1 MKTIALRRGICFA
14 LILLAL
20 ATLAWAQVA
29 TGRIEG
35 TVLDPAGAVV
45 PQASV
50 TATNTRTGIVIN
62 VKANERGVFIF
73 ASLPPSI
80 YALTVE
86 AQGFRKAV
94 LANLELN
101 AAVSINEIIRLE
113 VGSLTEAV
121 TVEAEAVRVNT
132 SDAQVGKTVTLK
144 DIDTLPQLG
153 RGPLAI
159 AVFAP
164 GMSINPG
171 DVSFTRVNG
180 TRQGSNNVRLDGIDA
195 NDAVVPR
202 FGLSMTSVNTDS
214 VEEMRVITNGG
225 KAEYGRNAG
234 GQIEM
239 VTRSGTNSFHGNAFE
254 FLRNTKLNANDF
266 FSNASRINRPK
277 FIQNI
282 FGGSIGGPILKDR
295 TFFFF
300 NYQGRR
306 TAQDVLRQRT
316 VLTPEAKQGLWRWRA
331 PGSQTIQSFNVV
343 GGDPQGR
350 GVDPRVRE
358 LLSILPDPN
367 NFDTGDGLNT
377 AGFRFNNPNGSFED
391 QWTAKVD
398 HNLWSGHRVFY
409 RHSWQRND
417 FIDGLNGAD
426 AAFPGRPQG
435 SQGGRRWGISAGSDW
450 LITPT
455 LVNEFR
461 LGYQSASVAFLRPDR
476 IQGAAVIPN
485 LYTNPILA
493 AFPQGRNSPVWD
505 TTNNLTHIRG
515 KHTLKAGFQRRHV
528 LQYGWNE
535 AGIYPN
541 ISLTPTLATVPA
553 TIGPNGATVISSA
566 DRQRFESLYNDLLGR
581 VGQISQTFYS
591 DLEKFQAAGTPRVRN
606 FDFNDYGLF
615 LQDDWKLLPN
625 LTLNVGVRWDFY
637 GSPAERDRLQGAI
650 DQPQNVNF
658 NGRIDNLR
666 IQRVSQ
672 WYNNDWNNFAPRIG
686 FSWDPFKDG
695 KMAIRGSYGI
705 FYDRIV
711 GATSS
716 LVDGNTP
723 GFAQG
728 VLTQAGNQIAV
739 DTRVSQNPAAPQ
751 QPAAPLTLQPVTRQT
766 SIVVFPDD
774 LATGYVQHFNLN
786 IQRELKRNLVLDV
799 GYVRTKGTKLFT
811 WLDVNQPRIYG
822 DTLTAMRE
830 IDAFRTSGAAVSANN
845 PFVRMFGTPQAA
857 VTGLGATNLA
867 QGLAGTI
874 AAQLDQTRFSLYPQ
888 AGLNNFFIRNF
899 PQFDQV
905 ILATNNG
912 RSWYD
917 SMQVSL
923 ARTAGDVK
931 FQINY
936 TFSKALDN
944 SSVDGN
950 GFTAPI
956 ENSNLNLN
964 RARGDFDRPHALN
977 YSVIWTLPIGSGKF
991 LGGNMPNWANKIL
1004 GGWDVGVLGIW
1015 QSGTVYTVGSG
1026 RRTGPSTA
1034 GTWSNFTGDRNIGTV
1049 QRRDGG
1055 IWWLNDAQR
1064 NAFSFPGLGEL
1075 GTSGRNSFRG
1085 PQFYNFDLSIVKR
1098 FGMPW
1103 GERHAVTFRAEMY
1116 NALNNVR
1123 WGLPNTS
1130 IVNLPTFG
1138 RIDSTV
1144 GGARIMQM
1152 ALRYD
1157 F

>member
-1 MKTIALRRGICFA
+1 MLLTFA
-14 LILLAL
+14 NLSV
-20 ATLAWAQVA
+20 AQVA

-35 TVLDPAGAVV
+35 TVVDPAGAVV
-45 PQASV
+45 PQAAV
-50 TATNTRTGIVIN
+50 TATNTRTGIVLT
-62 VKANERGVFIF
+62 VKANERGQFIF

-80 YALTVE
+80 YTLSVE

-94 LANLELN
+94 MANLELN
-101 AAVSINEIIRLE
+101 AAVTINEIIRLE

-132 SDAQVGKTVTLK
+132 SDAQIGRSVTLR
-144 DIDTLPQLG
+144 DIATLPQLG

-171 DVSFTRVNG
+171 DVTFTRVNG

-234 GQIEM
+234 GQVEM
-239 VTRSGTNSFHGNAFE
+239 ITRSGTNQFHGNAFE

-266 FSNASRINRPK
+266 FNNSSGGRRPK

-282 FGGSIGGPILKDR
+282 FGGSFGGPAIKDR
-295 TFFFF
+295 TFFFG

-306 TAQDVLRQRT
+306 TAQEVIRNRT
-316 VLTPEAKQGLWRWRA
+316 VLTPEAKQGLFRWRS
-331 PGSQTIQSFNVV
+331 PGSQTIQSFNIV
-343 GGDPQGR
+343 GADPTGR
-350 GVDPRVRE
+350 GIDPRMRE
-358 LLSILPDPN
+358 IFGLLPAPN
-367 NFDTGDGLNT
+367 NFDIGDGLNT
-377 AGFRFNNPNGSFED
+377 AGFRFNNPAGSLED
-391 QWTAKVD
+391 QFTIKAD

-417 FIDGLNGAD
+417 FIDSLNGAD
-426 AAFPGRPQG
+426 ATFPGRPQG
-435 SQGGRRWGISAGSDW
+435 TQGGRRWGVSAGSDW
-450 LITPT
+450 MITPT
-455 LVNEFR
+455 IVNEFR
-461 LGYQSASVAFLRPDR
+461 LGYQSASVAFNRPDR
-476 IQGAAVIPN
+476 PQGPAVVSN
-485 LYTNPILA
+485 LFTDPINP
-493 AFPQGRNSPVWD
+493 AFAQGRNSPVWD

-515 KHTLKAGFQRRHV
+515 KHTLKVGFQRRHV
-528 LQYGWNE
+528 LQYGYND

-541 ISLTPTLATVPA
+541 ITLPATLATVPSA
-553 TIGPNGATVISSA
+553 IGPTGAAVISSA
-566 DRQRFESLYNDLLGR
+566 DRQRFESLYNDVLGR

-606 FDFNDYGLF
+606 LDFNDYGLF

-625 LTLNVGVRWDFY
+625 LTLNVGVRWDYY
-637 GSPAERDRLQGAI
+637 GSPVERDRLQGTLDRLEEI
-650 DQPQNVNF
+650 NF

-666 IQRVSQ
+666 IQRTGQ
-672 WYNNDWNNFAPRIG
+672 WYNNDYNNLAPRIG

-695 KMAIRGSYGI
+695 KLAIRGSYGI
-705 FYDRIV
+705 FYDRII

-723 GFAQG
+723 GFAQQ
-728 VLTQAGNQIAV
+728 VLTQAGNQFTV
-739 DTRVSQNPAAPQ
+739 DTRIAQNPAAPA
-751 QPAAPLTLQPVTRQT
+751 QPAAPLTQQPVTRQT
-766 SIVVFPDD
+766 SVVVFDPN

-786 IQRELKRNLVLDV
+786 IQREIMRNTVLDV

-822 DTLTAMRE
+822 DTLAAMRE
-830 IDAFRTSGAAVSANN
+830 IDAFRVNGTAPSANN
-845 PFVRMFGTPQAA
+845 PFVRMFGTPAAA

-874 AAQLDQTRFSLYPQ
+874 AANVDQTRFSLYPN

-899 PQFDQV
+899 PQFNQV

-917 SMQVSL
+917 SLQVSL
-923 ARTAGDVK
+923 ARTAGSLK
-931 FQINY
+931 FQVNY

-956 ENSNLNLN
+956 DNTNLGLN
-964 RARGDFDRPHALN
+964 KARGDFDRPHALN
-977 YSVIWTLPIGSGKF
+977 YSVIWTLPIGSGKL
-991 LGGNMPNWANKIL
+991 LGGNMPGWADKIA
-1004 GGWDVGVLGIW
+1004 GGWDLGVLGIW
-1015 QSGTVYTVGSG
+1015 QSGSLYTVTSG

-1034 GTWSNFTGDRNIGTV
+1034 NTWANYSGDRSIGEIE
-1049 QRRDGG
+1049 RRNGG
-1055 IWWLNDAQR
+1055 IWHLTDEQR
-1064 NAFSFPGLGEL
+1064 NAFSFPTFGEL
-1075 GTSGRNSFRG
+1075 GSSGRNAFRG
-1085 PQFYNFDLSIVKR
+1085 PKYYNFDISIVKK

-1103 GERHAVTFRAEMY
+1103 GEGHSVQFRAELY
-1116 NALNNVR
+1116 NAFNNVR
-1123 WGLPNTS
+1123 FGNPNTS